1 MIAPLLAAFAV
12 VTTDTAVLA
21 SRLPGD
27 PPSWAALLGA
37 SALVTGV
44 VLLSRRSP
52 VGAFV
57 TALLLFSLLPAV
69 FALLLW
75 TGYAAGRALVTR
87 GGTAVTA
94 GAACGGLA
102 VQLLSAPADAGITQL
117 VTAYLVF
124 VAMPLLVGR
133 HQAQHDQLVDALSQ
147 RNEELLRRQELLAER
162 ERLAERLRIARD
174 MHDSLGQRLSLV
186 SVQAAALEV
195 TDLPSDRR
203 DGVRQLARTTRA
215 AMDELHELVGAL
227 RGTEDPGRPAVA
239 PRGTEAAGH
248 LAGIERLVADFR
260 AAGLPVEL
268 SRTGNPVPLPDATW
282 QAAYRVVQEGLTNA
296 AKHAGG
302 RSAEVAVV
310 WERDALL
317 LTVVTPRGP
326 GAAAA
331 VRPSGPGHGLVGLG
345 ERVRQAGGLLDHG
358 PYGGGFRLLAMLP
371 AGQGPPPGPAR
382 QDAPPGAAGTGGG
395 GRTREWDVPHGP
407 GGDSRESTARVAV
420 RGVAAAVLVLV
431 VLPAGFLL
439 GVR

>member
-12 VTTDTAVLA
+12 ITTDTAVLA
-21 SRLPGD
+21 ARLPGD
-27 PPSWAALLGA
+27 PPSWAGLLGT
-37 SALVTGV
+37 SVLLTGV

-102 VQLLSAPADAGITQL
+102 VQLLAAPDDAGITQL

-195 TDLPSDRR
+195 TDLPPDRR

-227 RGTEDPGRPAVA
+227 RGTEDPGRPA
-239 PRGTEAAGH
+239 PGP
-248 LAGIERLVADFR
+248 AGIERLVADFR
-260 AAGLPVEL
+260 TAGLPVEL
-268 SRTGNPVPLPDATW
+268 SRTGRPVPLPDATW
-282 QAAYRVVQEGLTNA
+282 RTAYRVVQEGLTNA

-302 RSAEVAVV
+302 RPAEVALV

-317 LTVVTPRGP
+317 LTVVTPEGP
-326 GAAAA
+326 GAAATA

-358 PYGGGFRLLAMLP
+358 PHGGGFRLLAMLP
-371 AGQGPPPGPAR
+371 AGEGPPPGSDR
-382 QDAPPGAAGTGGG
+382 QDAPYGPAGEGVGG
-395 GRTREWDVPHGP
+395 GRTRERGFPYGP
-407 GGDSRESTARVAV
+407 GGDGRESTARVAV